1 MSRDSSSVN
10 EAAAT
15 RRTRRVGGRRWFLSP
30 ALGILVVGLLYFSL
44 RQVHFSGI
52 LDQLRSLRPWQIL
65 AVLALDALI
74 YALFGAR
81 WWLLVR
87 AENPAAGLID
97 AIAVRLSVFGASYFT
112 FGPQVGGEPIQI
124 LYLRHRYGS
133 TLARAT
139 ATVALDK
146 LLELLANFMF
156 LLLGIGALLGTG
168 IFRVADAST
177 IVTVVAVL
185 VLASWPLLH
194 VLFLRRGLYPL
205 SSALRLVPFLHR
217 PESLLGRYIRV
228 SERLVARFCQ
238 RRPGLMAAVLAV
250 SLGACLLAV
259 MEYALITSFL
269 QIRLSPWQTVSA
281 WTAGWLSFLVPV
293 PAGVGALEAS
303 QVLAL
308 GLFGATANAAIGV
321 SLLMR
326 ARDILFGGAGL
337 LLAWRGWRSIQSNRE
352 PDGVL

>member
-1 MSRDSSSVN
+1 MRRDSAS
-10 EAAAT
+10 AAQAGAARPV
-15 RRTRRVGGRRWFLSP
+15 RRARGPKWFFS
-30 ALGILVVGLLYFSL
+30 AASGVVVVCLLYFSL
-44 RQVHFSGI
+44 RQVHVTGI
-52 LDQLRSLRPWQIL
+52 LDQLRRLGPWQIL
-65 AVLALDALI
+65 AILALDSLI
-74 YALFGAR
+74 YAFFGAR

-87 AENPAAGLID
+87 AENPAARLSD

-124 LYLRHRYGS
+124 LYMRRRHGS

-146 LLELLANFMF
+146 LLELLANFPF
-156 LLLGIGALLGTG
+156 LLLGIGALLRTG
-168 IFRVADAST
+168 IFRAANGSVT
-177 IVTVVAVL
+177 IGLVAVV
-185 VLASWPLLH
+185 VLASWPLVHIL
-194 VLFLRRGLYPL
+194 LLRRGHYPF
-205 SSALRLVPFLHR
+205 SGALKIIPLLHR
-217 PESLLGRYIRV
+217 PQSLLGRYIRV

-238 RRPGLMAAVLAV
+238 RRPGLMVSVLAV

-269 QIRLSPWQTVSA
+269 AVRLSPWQTVSA

-308 GLFGATANAAIGV
+308 GVFGATADAAIGV

-337 LLAWRGWRSIQSNRE
+337 LLAWGSLRSVQSNRE
-352 PDGVL
+352 PDSVL